1 MNIYELA
8 AVRTNN
14 FKDLEMENKIQQVWA
29 EAQGKLRGDG
39 NLYGIYHEF
48 ENDYKGDYTLSI
60 ANESA
65 EGRSLII
72 DDKANYR
79 VFPVDRTRELA
90 VYQTWQAIWAL
101 EEQGVLKRAYRLD
114 YEKYDVDGSIDIFIE
129 IYSES

>member
-14 FKDLEMENKIQQVWA
+14 FKDLEMVDKIQRVWT
-29 EAQGKLRGDG
+29 EAQRKLREEG
-39 NLYGIYHEF
+39 NLYGVYHEF
-48 ENDYKGDYTLSI
+48 ESDYKGDYTLSI
-60 ANESA
+60 ASGSA
-65 EGRSLII
+65 EGRSLVI

-79 VFPVDRTRELA
+79 VFPVDRTQEMA

-101 EEQGVLKRAYRLD
+101 EEQGALKRAYRLD